1 MGADEL
7 DENCVL
13 QKGDFVMVDC
23 GEEGDIERAL
33 EPSVEHEFGEGTE
46 GDDGDDGEEGG
57 EWDELCRVKR
67 SFPSRRRF
75 GDGA

>member
-1 MGADEL
+1 MDEESGEEVGADEL

-13 QKGDFVMVDC
+13 QKGDFVMVDG

-46 GDDGDDGEEGG
+46 GDDGDDGEEGANG
-57 EWDELCRVKR
+57 MNCAV
-67 SFPSRRRF
+67 
-75 GDGA
+75 